1 MDRLGLPSLPA
12 MLARLTTR
20 PQPRSHMPGT
30 KTRMAFT
37 IPSTLTSRTRC
48 HSCVVVSSSGLF
60 APTMPAELT
69 RTSTGP
75 IRPAT
80 SRSAA
85 SSVTSAVMSAGP
97 DRSRVVT
104 VRPSARSRAA
114 LAAPSPLAPPV
125 TRAVRGIT
133 GTSCDYAIA
142 MAVRVA
148 VFTLGG
154 TIAMAPGPASGDTG
168 AVPALSGRQL
178 LDAVPGLDG
187 IDAEVHDFRQLPSA
201 SLTIGD
207 VYELA
212 AAIGERLA
220 AGAAGA
226 VVVQGTDTIEET
238 AFLLDLLHAGPEP
251 VVVTGAMRTA
261 AMAGADGPANILA
274 AVRAAASPALRG
286 LGALVVFAE
295 EIHAA
300 RFVRKADTTSVTA
313 FASPTAGPPGRAV
326 HRAAGR
332 RPPAGTHRP
341 GHAGPRRRRRAA
353 ARGGGPLRRAGGG
366 GARRRAR
373 ARGHHAGAGRPGR
386 GDPGGIRLPDRAG
399 LGAVRRLRVRRLRA
413 GPARSRP
420 DQRRS
425 PRPGKSPAPPAR
437 PASQRRQP
445 PGDRGRV
452 PFRGR
457 IRREGRGVAG
467 RGRSRPGPRPGQWP
481 VPRPGRP
488 GRGAGCRGGP
498 AGRSATGGSARPPRP
513 PPSASRGPG
522 PSARRWRP

>member
-20 PQPRSHMPGT
+20 PQPRSRMPGT

-37 IPSTLTSRTRC
+37 MPRTLTSRTRC

-104 VRPSARSRAA
+104 MRPSPRSRAA

-154 TIAMAPGPASGDTG
+154 TIAMAPGPPSVSPGVSGS
-168 AVPALSGRQL
+168 VPALSGRQL
-178 LDAVPGLDG
+178 LGAVPGLDD

-201 SLTIGD
+201 SLTID
-207 VYELA
+207 DIHELA

-251 VVVTGAMRTA
+251 VVVTGAMRTP

-274 AVRAAASPALRG
+274 AVRAAASPALRD

-313 FASPTAGPPGRAV
+313 FASPSAGPLGRLVEGEPRLLTRPAARFTGSALEPV
-326 HRAAGR
+326 SGPPRPVRTGLIALALGDDGELLRAAAGR
-332 RPPAGTHRP
+332 FDGLVVAALGAGHVPAATMPALAALASEIPVVFGSRTGRGWVLSGVYGFAGSERDLLGAGLISAGVLDPVKARLLLHVLLASGASRPEIEA
-341 GHAGPRRRRRAA
+341 AFRAA
-353 ARGGGPLRRAGGG
+353 
-366 GARRRAR
+366 
-373 ARGHHAGAGRPGR
+373 
-386 GDPGGIRLPDRAG
+386 
-399 LGAVRRLRVRRLRA
+399 
-413 GPARSRP
+413 
-420 DQRRS
+420 
-425 PRPGKSPAPPAR
+425 
-437 PASQRRQP
+437 
-445 PGDRGRV
+445 
-452 PFRGR
+452 
-457 IRREGRGVAG
+457 
-467 RGRSRPGPRPGQWP
+467 
-481 VPRPGRP
+481 
-488 GRGAGCRGGP
+488 
-498 AGRSATGGSARPPRP
+498 
-513 PPSASRGPG
+513 SAS
-522 PSARRWRP
+522 